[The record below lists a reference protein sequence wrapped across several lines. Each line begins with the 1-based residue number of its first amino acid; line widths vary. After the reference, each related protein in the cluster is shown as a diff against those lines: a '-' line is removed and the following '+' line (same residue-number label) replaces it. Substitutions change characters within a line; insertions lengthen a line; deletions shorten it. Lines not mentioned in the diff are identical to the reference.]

1 MDMRTDFIVIIN
13 NSEYTFKVE
22 TWQEAMREFL
32 AVCDQSGFS
41 VDPNRQTSLIE
52 LATSGMVTVR

>member
-1 MDMRTDFIVIIN
+1 MEMRTEFTVIIN
-13 NSEYTFKVE
+13 NSKHTFLVE

-32 AVCDQSGFS
+32 TACDQSGFS
-41 VDPNRQTSLIE
+41 VDTDRQTRLIE